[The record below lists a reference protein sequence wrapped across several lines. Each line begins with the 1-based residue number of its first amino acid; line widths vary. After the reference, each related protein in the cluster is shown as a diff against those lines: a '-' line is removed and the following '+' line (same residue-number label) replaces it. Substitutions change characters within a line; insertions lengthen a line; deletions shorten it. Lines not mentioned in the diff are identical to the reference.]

1 MTNKKADCVKLQFF
15 TQNVNDQFDREIN
28 ATFQAV
34 KDRRLSFEKA
44 LRRLHTAKNDLQAI
58 YWYLMNR
65 IVTCQ
70 KNIRTLADYQE
81 MKGLGYDI
89 ELTGDELQG
98 IMIQRIRREVQKQ
111 GDSMAIKKVSQQH
124 DQAND
129 NLGDFTPTGNES

>member
-98 IMIQRIRREVQKQ
+98 IMIQRIRREVHKQ
-111 GDSMAIKKVSQQH
+111 GDSMEIRKVSQQQ
-124 DQAND
+124 DTVND
-129 NLGDFTPTGNES
+129 DLNDILPDNKN